1 MNRHYKYGTILE
13 ERPDLIKCL
22 LNRDDSNYHIGSAV
36 KVDWICPNCGSIIRG
51 KSVNKVISRG
61 IPCQICSDG
70 VSRPQKIVSSALIQS
85 GVGFEAEKVF
95 DWSGS
100 KRYDFYLPKYNA
112 IIEVNGSQHYGHG
125 FVDISGFSYSRQMQ
139 RDELKYA
146 LAKDNG
152 INKYY
157 IINASNTSTQS
168 IIPQVSDILT
178 DINVTPIIDDIKC
191 ELDAANS
198 LVYQCSDLW
207 NQGKWTGEISNIL
220 GISVV
225 SVITYLKRG
234 THLGICDYTPLKAHQ
249 LSQQGAVGLKQKA
262 VRCIE
267 TGEVFTSLANA
278 CKRYKISSASN
289 IIRSCNNHKCHAGVT
304 PDGVKLSWEYYI
316 TS

>member
-22 LNRDDSNYHIGSAV
+22 LNSDDSNYHIGSAV

-61 IPCQICSDG
+61 IPCQICSD
-70 VSRPQKIVSSALIQS
+70 
-85 GVGFEAEKVF
+85 
-95 DWSGS
+95 
-100 KRYDFYLPKYNA
+100 
-112 IIEVNGSQHYGHG
+112 
-125 FVDISGFSYSRQMQ
+125 
-139 RDELKYA
+139 
-146 LAKDNG
+146 
-152 INKYY
+152 
-157 IINASNTSTQS
+157 TSTQS

-234 THLGICDYTPLKAHQ
+234 AHLGICDYTPLKAHQ

-278 CKRYKISSASN
+278 CRRYKVSSASN